1 MRVLEPGGSPA
12 KAAGEAAQYEGR
24 IVRIASQDDLKLAAR
39 LFGRPHPGRLPVLCL
54 AGLSRNSRDF
64 IRLGQYLA
72 ERPGDSRLVAA
83 VDVRGRGLSA
93 ADRRWQNY
101 TPLVEAQDAMTAAA
115 ALGIEKAV
123 IVGTSRG
130 GILAMVIGLLR
141 PGLIGGVV
149 LNDIGP
155 VIEGT
160 GLARIKKYLS
170 NRRQPRDWEEAVG
183 VVKRIQATHF
193 PALDE
198 TDWRAMA
205 EATFVEENGV
215 LKPRFDPNLLRMV
228 DGIDLETA
236 LPVLWNQFDSLLGVP
251 VLSIRGEHSDILRPE
266 TVDAM
271 ENRHPHFE
279 RLTVP
284 GQGHA
289 PQLRDLPTLERI
301 AAFARRCD
309 ALADR

>member
-1 MRVLEPGGSPA
+1 MADLGRGLGQGP
-12 KAAGEAAQYEGR
+12 EAEAQRAEGR
-24 IVRIASQDDLKLAAR
+24 IVHIAAQDDLRLAAR
-39 LFGRPHPGRLPVLCL
+39 LFGRHHPGRLPVLCL
-54 AGLSRNSRDF
+54 AGLSRNSCDF

-72 ERPGDSRLVAA
+72 ERPGDARLVAA
-83 VDVRGRGLSA
+83 LDVRGRGLSE
-93 ADRRWQNY
+93 ADRRWQSY
-101 TPLVEAQDAMTAAA
+101 TPLVETQDAMTAAT

-130 GILAMVIGLLR
+130 GIIAMIVGALR

-170 NRRQPRDWEEAVG
+170 NRRLPRSWEEAVAA
-183 VVKRIQATHF
+183 VKRINRAHF

-198 TDWRAMA
+198 ADWRAMA
-205 EATFVEENGV
+205 EATFAEENGA
-215 LKPRFDPNLLRMV
+215 LRPRFDPNLLKMV

-236 LPVLWNQFDSLLGVP
+236 LPVLWNQFDSLAGVP
-251 VLSIRGEHSDILRPE
+251 VLSIRGEHSDILKAE

-271 ENRHPHFE
+271 EARHPHFE

-289 PQLRDLPTLERI
+289 PLLRDAPTLERI
-301 AAFARRCD
+301 AAFCRRCD
-309 ALADR
+309 ALAER

>member
-1 MRVLEPGGSPA
+1 MRVLEPGGSLATVP
-12 KAAGEAAQYEGR
+12 GEAAQYEGR
-24 IVRIASQDDLKLAAR
+24 IVRIAAQDDLKLAAR
-39 LFGRPHPGRLPVLCL
+39 LFGRRHPRRLPMLCL

-72 ERPGDSRLVAA
+72 ERPDNPRLVAA

-93 ADRRWQNY
+93 ADRRWHNY

-183 VVKRIQATHF
+183 VVKRIQAAQF

-205 EATFVEENGV
+205 EATFVEDNGV
-215 LKPRFDPNLLRMV
+215 IKPRFDPNLLKMV

-236 LPVLWNQFDSLLGVP
+236 LPVLWNQFDGLLSVP
-251 VLSIRGEHSDILRPE
+251 VMSIRGEHSDILRPE

-271 ENRHPHFE
+271 EDRHPHFE

-289 PQLRDLPTLERI
+289 PLLRDFPTLERI